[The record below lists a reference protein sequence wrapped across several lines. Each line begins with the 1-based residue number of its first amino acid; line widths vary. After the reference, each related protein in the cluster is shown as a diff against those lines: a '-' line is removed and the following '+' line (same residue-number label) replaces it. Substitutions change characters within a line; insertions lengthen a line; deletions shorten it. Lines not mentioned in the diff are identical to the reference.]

1 MLYRKYFTRIENK
14 SNFNE
19 EPYNSL
25 ISSEFSNIKARN
37 LFKDCF
43 SHHVDYDNYL
53 VDSLHYIEY
62 DKERTK
68 ASTRYI
74 EHDALSAYF
83 INKIYR
89 PPLILNYETKKEI
102 TFNNFINELYED
114 SGVNC
119 DDILDYKLGSNR
131 LRFLIGNVGE
141 GKSALVKKIIST
153 ANQDNN
159 TILNFKVISI
169 YMNFESLYHNAGKPK
184 PLQKS
189 FLIDLYKKI
198 IEKTE
203 TEINLNSIV
212 DGINIKNNPEL
223 GIKKILKYLRENYIR
238 LVVFCDNIDFYH
250 YYSAR
255 YMYFDEYYK
264 NQEENINSNLIWL
277 FSMFSDAES
286 LGNSGLN
293 VLFSIR
299 KYVYTDIVQKIKG
312 TSTEIDTSEAF
323 YLKLPNEGEVLS
335 SRFKLFKIA
344 VDIVSEKHDEQ
355 VKQLKIIQDV
365 LNIYFNPNNLGI
377 NSHDDLKNSDFI
389 SSSTINVSDKSPIN
403 QIYKIGQH
411 GYRTLVLFFS
421 SLNIA
426 YLDVDLI
433 ERFFKKQV
441 SSLRLI
447 YFTNVYQR
455 YTQEQNHFPNLFL
468 NDCVVSPDIHH
479 REAHKRH
486 MHTYWLKYLI
496 LKIIVKNEK
505 ITFQEILDIF
515 CTIGNYDEHLV
526 RHIVGSLNTANE
538 FRCIEYVSSAT
549 ANDIYSKKLI
559 PSERGKYFF
568 KHSFNHIENC
578 FDITYLQVVVE
589 DKWLSIPNNI
599 LEDFY
604 DVGLNYSYLY
614 KTGSSY
620 INTSIEHFLKK
631 SNSSILFLNLLK
643 SSYEIEIKQ
652 NKSELHS
659 FLDAEKLLP
668 NLDEAIDHIIS
679 SSEGLINSFGLSE
692 ELHKIK
698 KLENTKDTFESIYNM
713 NSFFN
718 EYYSNETELKK
729 VQ

>member
-25 ISSEFSNIKARN
+25 ISSEYSNIKARN

-43 SHHVDYDNYL
+43 SNHVDYDNYL
-53 VDSLHYIEY
+53 VDSLHYNEY
-62 DKERTK
+62 DKEKTND
-68 ASTRYI
+68 STRYI
-74 EHDALSAYF
+74 EHDSLSAYF
-83 INKIYR
+83 INKIYN
-89 PPLILNYETKKEI
+89 PPLILNYETKEE
-102 TFNNFINELYED
+102 TPFNNFINKLYED
-114 SGVNC
+114 SGVKC
-119 DDILDYKLGSNR
+119 DDILEYKLGSNR

-153 ANQDNN
+153 ANRDTN
-159 TILNFKVISI
+159 TYSNFKVISV
-169 YMNFESLYHNAGKPK
+169 YLNFESLYHNAGKPK
-184 PLQKS
+184 PLQES
-189 FLIDLYKKI
+189 LLIDLYDKI
-198 IEKTE
+198 VEKTE
-203 TEINLNSIV
+203 CEIDLSSIV
-212 DGINIKNNPEL
+212 NGINIKNNPEL
-223 GIKKILKYLRENYIR
+223 GIKKILKYLRENHVR

-255 YMYFDEYYK
+255 YMYFDEYYM

-286 LGNSGLN
+286 LGNLGLN

-323 YLKLPNEGEVLS
+323 YLNLPNEGEVLS

-344 VDIVSEKHDEQ
+344 VHIISDKHDEQ
-355 VKQLKIIQDV
+355 AKQLRRIQDV
-365 LNIYFNPNNLGI
+365 LNIYFNLNNFDI
-377 NSHDDLKNSDFI
+377 NNHDNLKNSDFI
-389 SSSTINVSDKSPIN
+389 SNSTINVSNKSPIN

-455 YTQEQNHFPNLFL
+455 YSQEKNHFPNLFL
-468 NDCVVSPDIHH
+468 NDCVVSPDIHYK
-479 REAHKRH
+479 EAHQRH

-538 FRCIEYVSSAT
+538 FRCIEYISSVT

-568 KHSFNHIENC
+568 KHSSPNIENC
-578 FDITYLQVVVE
+578 FDIEYLQIVVE

-599 LEDFY
+599 IEDFY
-604 DVGLNYSYLY
+604 DVGLNYSHLY
-614 KTGSSY
+614 KTDSSY
-620 INTSIEHFLKK
+620 INTSIEHFIKK

-659 FLDAEKLLP
+659 FLYAEKLLP
-668 NLDEAIDHIIS
+668 NLNKAIRHIVS
-679 SSEGLINSFGLSE
+679 SAEGLINSFGRSR
-692 ELHKIK
+692 ELYKIR
-698 KLENTKDTFESIYNM
+698 KLENTEDTFESIYNM

-718 EYYSNETELKK
+718 EYYNNVTELKK